1 MTRMRTTLS
10 KEYFTMSN
18 YAAQDSNLSFESL
31 GLLTY
36 CLSMPE
42 TWDFYPQVIWKLRN
56 CGRDKCYRMFNELI
70 QSYHCIRIRK
80 PNQTSKNLYGDIEYE
95 IFDSVKDCKERIAEL
110 EKTDN
115 FIEHAGNFKKS
126 FRHTDFRD
134 TENRDTENPYLLKE
148 TDYTKETSIQKKQQ
162 QATRQVKDSSDI
174 AAVFSGEM
182 QNINAKP
189 ATISSKSI
197 ADYFEIPSNQ
207 SIACNEIPLQ
217 NLNNKHNLHYRTNN
231 KSFKIHECLKDIDI
245 PLHDKEEISRMYY
258 EPIVKDAIAFSLQKA
273 EKEPLRSLAATI
285 KFAAKRGLK
294 AEKIT
299 KKLTVYEELCE
310 HFTDY
315 DKSDKLYNNAY
326 CFLNQN
332 AIAFRRGLTQQEME
346 LDKYFSWDKFKSM
359 CDNFQIKFERNTN

>member
-1 MTRMRTTLS
+1 MRTKRS
-10 KEYFTMSN
+10 DKYFVMSN
-18 YAAQDSNLSFESL
+18 DAAQDPNLSFASL
-31 GLLTY
+31 GLLSY

-42 TWDFYPQVIWKLRN
+42 EWDFYPKVISKERN
-56 CGRDKCYRMFNELI
+56 CGRDRCYGLFNELI
-70 QSYHCIRIRK
+70 QSYHCIRIRR
-80 PNQTSKNLYGDIEYE
+80 PNPYSKNLYGEVEYE
-95 IFDSVKDCKERIAEL
+95 IYDETSDCKKRIAEL
-110 EKTDN
+110 EKTDI
-115 FIEHAGNFKKS
+115 FMEHGGNLKKC
-126 FRHTDFRD
+126 FRHTDFQD
-134 TENRDTENPYLLKE
+134 TENRDTEKPYILKE
-148 TDYTKETSIQKKQQ
+148 TDSIKETIIQKKQQ
-162 QATRQVKDSSDI
+162 QATHQVKDSDEI
-174 AAVFSGEM
+174 AAVFFDEM
-182 QNINAKP
+182 QNRNAKP

-197 ADYFEIPSNQ
+197 ADYFEAPKNQ

-258 EPIVKDAIAFSLQKA
+258 EPIVRDAIAFALQKA

-294 AEKIT
+294 AEKT
-299 KKLTVYEELCE
+299 AKKLTVYDELCE

-315 DKSDKLYNNAY
+315 DKSNQLYNNAY

-332 AIAFRRGLTQQEME
+332 AIAFRRGLTQQEMK